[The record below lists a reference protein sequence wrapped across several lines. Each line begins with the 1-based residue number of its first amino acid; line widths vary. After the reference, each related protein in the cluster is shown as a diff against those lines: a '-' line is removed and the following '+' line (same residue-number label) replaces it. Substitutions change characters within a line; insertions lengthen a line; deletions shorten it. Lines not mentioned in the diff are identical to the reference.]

1 MKNKKTAH
9 TKTMKKLR
17 RFYCFLRD
25 KYRFL
30 ALKKYSTLAGTL
42 VFFLVM
48 SMVSLAFWLTIFI
61 GKLPISVGR
70 IFRLS
75 VFSSVKNILVF
86 VRREASNATTGV
98 SVLLLVTSLYSATTL
113 FYQMRRSGELIYE
126 FQSRNTGLRL
136 RIGAALLLF
145 IVMFAVGFLLLL
157 FTACT
162 LLFARVLSP
171 FWETIAD
178 YALLAVLS
186 SALVLLLNTYICPYR
201 APLKRFLPGTVFTV
215 LAWCVAVTGFGV
227 YLRIG
232 NISRLY
238 GALSAVI
245 VFMLWLYVL
254 MLCFIVGVI
263 VNSEKIVNERMKRSE
278 QGKL

>member
-1 MKNKKTAH
+1 
-9 TKTMKKLR
+9 MKKLR

-61 GKLPISVGR
+61 GKLPIFVGR